1 MSAADLPRGGGALA
15 TLYAGV
21 GGRCHY
27 GDGAWLYVHDRTGV
41 DIKATLEEPAAERG
55 GQDAHGQ

>member
-1 MSAADLPRGGGALA
+1 MTTRVGGRLAARRALA

-21 GGRCHY
+21 GGRYHY

-41 DIKATLEEPAAERG
+41 DLKATLEELAAERG
-55 GQDAHGQ
+55 EQGCA